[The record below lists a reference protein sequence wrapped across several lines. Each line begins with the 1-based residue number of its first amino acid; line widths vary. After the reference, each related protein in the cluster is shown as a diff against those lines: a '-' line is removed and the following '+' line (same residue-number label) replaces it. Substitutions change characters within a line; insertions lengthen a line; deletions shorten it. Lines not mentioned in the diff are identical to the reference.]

1 MKIERK
7 MDKSKLQNIL
17 TLVDKNNHS
26 FPENDYLDICKSLM
40 DVYNEEIIPDNHVV
54 IPIENPKNNQPRVPG
69 EEDFYASMSFLR
81 KTGKS
86 DCLILAEK
94 IKREKK
100 EVSRYPLKRVTIRI
114 ERDVRIQLCY
124 KYDIPYDKY
133 SIPSIQKINLLL
145 GTCYDLR
152 DECKKYMKM
161 CNNVVENYRGH
172 LSMVDRSFKLKMTQ
186 FREFHENLGECLKNI
201 KCT

>member
-17 TLVDKNNHS
+17 TLVDKNNQS

-54 IPIENPKNNQPRVPG
+54 IPIENSKNNQPRVPG
-69 EEDFYASMSFLR
+69 EEDFYASMGFLR
-81 KTGKS
+81 KTGKI

>member
-17 TLVDKNNHS
+17 TLVDKNNQS

-54 IPIENPKNNQPRVPG
+54 IPIENSKNNQPRVPG
-69 EEDFYASMSFLR
+69 EEDFYASMGFLR
-81 KTGKS
+81 KTGKI

-124 KYDIPYDKY
+124 KYHIPYDKY